1 MIPGSETH
9 LKRLEQY
16 AITPGAQIPEYYH
29 RLAKTTGLTPW
40 QAANL
45 QYQVKYPD
53 KELPPVSYMERSV
66 DRPPII
72 NYLNLFYG
80 SRGRA
85 GRAKVIETGVDI
97 NDISLLTEGILWE
110 AAK

>member
-1 MIPGSETH
+1 
-9 LKRLEQY
+9 
-16 AITPGAQIPEYYH
+16 
-29 RLAKTTGLTPW
+29 
-40 QAANL
+40 
-45 QYQVKYPD
+45 
-53 KELPPVSYMERSV
+53 MERSV